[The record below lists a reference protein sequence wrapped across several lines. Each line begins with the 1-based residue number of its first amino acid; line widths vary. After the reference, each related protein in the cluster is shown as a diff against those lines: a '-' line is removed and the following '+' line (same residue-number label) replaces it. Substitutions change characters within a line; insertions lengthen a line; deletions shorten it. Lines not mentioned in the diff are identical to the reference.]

1 MTQWHGG
8 KGSGRRKGTDQQ
20 TYADN
25 WDRIFGKKDITNDQ
39 LSHEGRGFDIIND
52 IVPDSLIQRVNDRKD
67 ELYPVRASTHKKQYA
82 EAEACK
88 KLFGIAVWWSQ
99 LTDDWDEVKEI
110 HDLIYPEIKKHLTD
124 ATFYASD
131 IVTINGPSR
140 WIGPHV
146 DTPHRFEQ
154 YNKRENNDVCGVQVI
169 IPLDDLDKDTG
180 ATGVVPNSH
189 REDWDIQDCYEGLHD
204 EYFLENA
211 EQYDMPKGSIL
222 FYNTRLMHSTMPL
235 HLPKKRSI
243 LLINYLK
250 DDIIKDIKDE
260 DNVWS
265 SNGK

>member
-1 MTQWHGG
+1 MEIGHDGP
-8 KGSGRRKGTDQQ
+8 
-20 TYADN
+20 
-25 WDRIFGKKDITNDQ
+25 
-39 LSHEGRGFDIIND
+39 GFKLVTDIIPSD
-52 IVPDSLIQRVNDRKD
+52 IIDSINNRKD

-99 LTDDWDEVKEI
+99 LTDDWNEVKEI
-110 HDLIYPEIKKHLTD
+110 HDLIYPEIQQHLED

-140 WIGPHV
+140 WVGPHI
-146 DTPHRFEQ
+146 DTPHRFEK
-154 YNKRENNDVCGVQVI
+154 YNKRKNNDVCGIQVI

-180 ATGVVPNSH
+180 STGLVPFSH
-189 REDWDIQDCYEGLHD
+189 QQDWDISECYTGVHD
-204 EYFLENA
+204 DYFKENA
-211 EQYDMPKGSIL
+211 KQYDMPKGSIL

-235 HLPKKRSI
+235 RLPKKRSI
-243 LLINYLK
+243 LLINYLRH
-250 DDIIKDIKDE
+250 DIIEEIKDK

>member
-1 MTQWHGG
+1 MEIGHDGP
-8 KGSGRRKGTDQQ
+8 
-20 TYADN
+20 
-25 WDRIFGKKDITNDQ
+25 
-39 LSHEGRGFDIIND
+39 GFKLVTDIIPSD
-52 IVPDSLIQRVNDRKD
+52 TIDSINNRKD
-67 ELYPVRASTHKKQYA
+67 KLYPVRASSHKKQYA

-110 HDLIYPEIKKHLTD
+110 HDLIYPEIQQHLKD

-140 WIGPHV
+140 WVGPHI
-146 DTPHRFEQ
+146 DTPHRFEK
-154 YNKRENNDVCGVQVI
+154 YNKRENNDVYGIQVI

-180 ATGVVPNSH
+180 ATGLVPFSH
-189 REDWDIQDCYEGLHD
+189 QQDWDIQDCYEGVHD
-204 EYFLENA
+204 DYFKENA
-211 EQYDMPKGSIL
+211 EQYDMPKGSML

-235 HLPKKRSI
+235 RLPKKRSI
-243 LLINYLK
+243 LLINYLRR
-250 DDIIKDIKDE
+250 DIIKAVKKI

>member
-8 KGSGRRKGTDQQ
+8 KGSTPRKKNDRQA
-20 TYADN
+20 YADN
-25 WDRIFGKKDITNDQ
+25 WDRIFSNKSK
-39 LSHEGRGFDIIND
+39 LSHDERGFDIIND
-52 IVPDSLIQRVNDRKD
+52 IVSDSLIERINDRKD

-82 EAEACK
+82 EAEECK

-99 LTDDWDEVKEI
+99 LTDEWDEVKEI
-110 HDLIYPEIKKHLTD
+110 HELIYPEIKKHLTD

-140 WIGPHV
+140 WVGPHI
-146 DTPHRFEQ
+146 DTPHRFEK
-154 YNKRENNDVCGVQVI
+154 YNKRENNDICGIQV
-169 IPLDDLDKDTG
+169 
-180 ATGVVPNSH
+180 N
-189 REDWDIQDCYEGLHD
+189 IQDCYEGVHD

-211 EQYDMPKGSIL
+211 EQHDMPKGSIL
-222 FYNTRLMHSTMPL
+222 FYNTRLMHSTMPM

-250 DDIIKDIKDE
+250 DDIIDSIKNT

-265 SNGK
+265 SNNINV